1 MQGGYH
7 VVASRVSRAPAILPA
22 VSAATAHNYQQFGNY
37 ILLDRINVGG
47 MAEVFRGKQVGVEG
61 FAKLVALKRILPN
74 ISQDPDF
81 IEMFIDEAKLA
92 NQMAHANVV
101 QIYDLGQV
109 SEQYYIAMEYVSG
122 VDLRTIWDRARRRNR
137 LLPIAM
143 SCYIMQ
149 RVCEGLDYAHRKK
162 DDMGREMGLVH
173 RDVSPQNVLIS
184 FEGECKVVDFG
195 IAKAKNK
202 ISKTQAGILKGK
214 FGYMSPEQ
222 VRGLELDNR
231 SDIFACG
238 AVLYELLVGERLF
251 LGESDF
257 STLEK
262 VRNVELVPPT
272 QLNKN
277 LSPQVERI
285 VMKALQKNRDE
296 RYRYC
301 SEIAEDLQRYLFS
314 SNQPFA
320 RTDLQR
326 YMKQHFKAE
335 IDKEFDRIERYRDVS
350 LAAVQPSPAQISISA
365 APTMAAPLPGAAV
378 ADPAE
383 APTVGPTGPDQLPT
397 ALQPRPIT
405 VASTLGQPAAPGNGA
420 TAPAQ
425 PAPAVDLPDV
435 PAVPPQ
441 ASLPAWA
448 KGLIIGLSGLVVLTL
463 ALVVFLVVSRGG
475 PAATSS
481 LTIKVTPSNA
491 DIVFEGEVVSS
502 KSPFTINR
510 LEPRSYIVEARKKGY
525 KPVIR
530 PVKVS
535 AGEALMEEITLELD
549 SAHATLFVRSTP
561 PGLDIWLDGKSTGQV
576 TNNTLNQLVAGD
588 HELILKRDG
597 DIVYRSPLVLEPGSG
612 ETVDV
617 DITRLPPVLEVG
629 SSQIGARVFID
640 DRPVG
645 ATPLTLDTLRPGS
658 VQIRVE
664 MKDCQPFERTVE
676 LKTAVTSKV
685 DASMI
690 CKADT
695 IGQASQVGKLNVA
708 ATTVAD
714 IILDGKNVGR
724 TPVMGLRVPAGMH
737 SIKLVPL
744 SGSSAPHTESVEIVV
759 GETLSIN
766 HVF

>member
-1 MQGGYH
+1 MSPAK
-7 VVASRVSRAPAILPA
+7 AS
-22 VSAATAHNYQQFGNY
+22 NYQKFGNY

-74 ISQDPDF
+74 ISQDADF

-92 NQMAHANVV
+92 NQMQHANVV

-109 SEQYYIAMEYVSG
+109 TEQYYIAMEYVSG

-162 DDMGREMGLVH
+162 DDMGREIGLVH

-202 ISKTQAGILKGK
+202 VSKTQAGILKGK

-262 VRNVELVPPT
+262 VRNVEVMAPT

-285 VMKALQKNRDE
+285 VMKCLQKNRDE

-301 SEIAEDLQRYLFS
+301 SEIAEDLQRYLFA

-335 IDKEFDRIERYRDVS
+335 IDKEYDRMERYRDVS
-350 LAAVQPSPAQISISA
+350 LTDVEPSPAQMQIA
-365 APTMAAPLPGAAV
+365 AAATQAAPLPPSALQPAAP
-378 ADPAE
+378 DPHDA
-383 APTVGPTGPDQLPT
+383 ATIGPDGPDQLPT

-405 VASTLGQPAAPGNGA
+405 VASPLQQGGVQPPSNGA
-420 TAPAQ
+420 AAGAQ
-425 PAPAVDLPDV
+425 LTDPAVQPSLPE
-435 PAVPPQ
+435 VPPVPTQ
-441 ASLPAWA
+441 ASLPGWA
-448 KGLIIGLSGLVVLTL
+448 KGLIIGLSALVVITL
-463 ALVVFLVVSRGG
+463 ALVVYLVVAGGG
-475 PAATSS
+475 PSATSS
-481 LTIKVTPSNA
+481 LTITATPTNA
-491 DIVFEGEVVSS
+491 EIVFEGEVVST
-502 KSPFTINR
+502 KSPYTLNN
-510 LEPRSYIVEARKKGY
+510 LEARSYVIEVRKKGY
-525 KPVIR
+525 KTEIR

-535 AGEALMEEITLELD
+535 AGEAVMEEITLTTE
-549 SAHATLFVRSTP
+549 SAYSTVFVRSTP
-561 PGLDIWLDGKSTGQV
+561 PGLEIWLDGKNTAQV
-576 TNNTLNQLVAGD
+576 TNSTLNQVVAGD
-588 HELILKRDG
+588 HEIILKKDG
-597 DIVYRSPLVLEPGSG
+597 DVVYRSPVVLEANNGS
-612 ETVDV
+612 TVDV
-617 DITRLPPVLEVG
+617 DITRLPPVLEITG
-629 SSQIGARVFID
+629 AQIGARVFLD
-640 DRPVG
+640 GRPVG
-645 ATPLTLDTLRPGS
+645 ATPMTLDTLRPGS
-658 VQIRVE
+658 VEVRVE
-664 MKDCQPFERTVE
+664 MKGCEPKLGTVD
-676 LKTAVTSKV
+676 LKTAVTTKF
-685 DASMI
+685 DASMN
-690 CKADT
+690 CADQGDSKST
-695 IGQASQVGKLNVA
+695 VGKLNVT
-708 ATTVAD
+708 ATTVAE
-714 IILDGKNVGR
+714 IFIDGEKVGR
-724 TPVMGLRVPAGMH
+724 TPVMGLRVPAGAH
-737 SIKLVPL
+737 SLKLVPL
-744 SGSSAPHTESVEIVV
+744 SGAKPPHTENIDILEGKTV
-759 GETLSIN
+759 SIN